1 VTKPSVKHLSFPVAE
16 SIAGF
21 HGWLFFTILRKLK
34 NNMKSLLC
42 FFVLLTN
49 VVLCQASPINFDS
62 LVGQTVLL
70 TVEPYASG
78 ENNGSYYVGLTQGII
93 NGQSFY
99 MFCDDFEDEISVPVS
114 YDVTVVGLTASTF
127 TSDELGLTLTQ
138 LQQQTTL
145 GVNFGLTP
153 SGNSQADSDTQ
164 QAIWNYTG
172 GTYAND
178 SGMLADIATM
188 QATYQN
194 ADYSG
199 SFLLDIT
206 SEPGEQAFMTD
217 PSDPNVTPEPV
228 SLVLLGSGLLI
239 FGLYGRRR
247 ATR

>member
-1 VTKPSVKHLSFPVAE
+1 MTKPSVKHLSISGGEVLVA
-16 SIAGF
+16 STDGQ
-21 HGWLFFTILRKLK
+21 LFKRLEENK
-34 NNMKSLLC
+34 NKMKSLLC

-49 VVLCQASPINFDS
+49 VVLCQASPINFES
-62 LVGQTVLL
+62 LVGQTVAL

-78 ENNGSYYVGLTQGII
+78 ENNGNYYVGLTQGVID
-93 NGQSFY
+93 GQTFY
-99 MFCDDFEDEISVPVS
+99 MFCNDFQDEISVPTT

-127 TSDELGLTLTQ
+127 TTDKLGLTLTQ

-145 GVNFGLTP
+145 GANFGLTP
-153 SGNSQADSDTQ
+153 SGNSQADSDAQ

-188 QATYQN
+188 QATYQTN
-194 ADYSG
+194 NYSG

-206 SEPGEQAFMTD
+206 SEPGEQSFMTD
-217 PSDPNVTPEPV
+217 PSDLNPTPEPV

-247 ATR
+247 ARG